1 MTAKNYSTTPTIALF
16 LIIAVTGILL
26 LLHVGGTSVK
36 LLHEWLGVAFIL
48 FALLH
53 VGANWRLMKRYLG
66 GLKMAAIATIL
77 VAAIAFAMVPQAESK
92 GNPARAMFRQAL
104 QSSLSTLALFY
115 GVEGETIVDGLRT
128 EGYAVSS
135 MEITPGDISRQY
147 NVEPDRVLAI
157 ISTAGS
163 R

>member
-53 VGANWRLMKRYLG
+53 VAANWRPMKRYLG
-66 GLKMAAIATIL
+66 GWKMAAIATML
-77 VAAIAFAMVPQAESK
+77 VTAVAFGVAPQAESN
-92 GNPARAMFRQAL
+92 GNPVRTMFRQAL
-104 QSSLSTLALFY
+104 QSPLSTLALFY
-115 GVEGETIVDGLRT
+115 GVEGEMLVDGLLT

-135 MEITPGDISRQY
+135 LEMTPGEISRQY
-147 NVEPDRVLAI
+147 NVRPDRILAI
-157 ISTAGS
+157 ISMAGS